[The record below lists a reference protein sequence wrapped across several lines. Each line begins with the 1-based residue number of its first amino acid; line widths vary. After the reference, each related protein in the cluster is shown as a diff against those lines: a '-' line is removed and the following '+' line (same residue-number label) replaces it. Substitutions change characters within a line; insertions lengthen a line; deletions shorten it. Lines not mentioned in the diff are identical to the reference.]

1 MGEVKDIIEAKQITE
16 NHLQEQG
23 KVVFG
28 YEIRSIFKKGLA
40 WFVEIESKVFNG
52 IVVIKSATGE
62 VASVTSLR

>member
-1 MGEVKDIIEAKQITE
+1 MGEVKDIIDAKQIAE
-16 NHLQEQG
+16 RHLQERG

-52 IVVIKSATGE
+52 VVVIKSATGE
-62 VASVTSLR
+62 VASVIEL